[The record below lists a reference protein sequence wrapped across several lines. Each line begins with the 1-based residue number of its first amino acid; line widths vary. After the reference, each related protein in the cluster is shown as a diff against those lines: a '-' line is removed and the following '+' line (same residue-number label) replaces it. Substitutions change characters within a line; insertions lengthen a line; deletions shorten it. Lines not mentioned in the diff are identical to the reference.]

1 MESVE
6 FFIQQEGDRTW
17 LPLESPEVEILEGRY
32 RLVAKC
38 DQPNTPIE
46 VRVSYQPAD
55 AEEGEPK
62 VWKREKNTNQEGLMV
77 VLPFTY
83 FQPGIW
89 ELTCDGDFGESL
101 LENSWQHAVKL
112 QALPKDRSD
121 LPTSPTSWEEETIP
135 DLQEET
141 IESQKAIQA
150 QDDRSSSEITAELDS
165 EPTPTQSPTEPEPSQ
180 QPNSDEDVTEDVPNI
195 APTVSDRSL
204 VHSWHLILDRETYVL
219 EQEATVTLSGRIE
232 VTGASAVELPDG
244 VLQVRLYDPQTSQ
257 VLLDQPYPTPETI
270 PSSFGYSLEI
280 SGQRKRLMLG
290 EARLY
295 DAYGKQLAMAT
306 FSIMAQLQAWLDSLH
321 QETAE
326 DNPPS
331 ATPSPSESQSRE
343 KADINL
349 SFLELVN
356 NKDKDTSQQTSETT
370 ANEETRQTT
379 KTNSILPPQ
388 LQPTDSKSSESQPSP
403 QPRQSK
409 SPELP
414 SFGKSL
420 YPESPTPSPE
430 ANTPEPE
437 SQAPTEA
444 PAEPES
450 PPEPQPEADEASE
463 TPPATPT
470 SEKPSQ
476 VEEADSGSQQPEVT
490 LSSEAA
496 TFPAL
501 QNRLWSR
508 LNSMA
513 RDGEL
518 AEWLKWHLPPLAEE
532 SPHGT
537 QEAIAETTDHA
548 ETTETTETETTDM
561 EDDTPTAEGS
571 STSQPTSDR
580 ATNEIVVMDEN
591 EGTDP
596 HSHSYSSNFLSMP
609 GGFSYPGSRG
619 ESFPTATDQ
628 NQEPSLAERS
638 FTPQFSLPE
647 EDFIA
652 GRTTWVTVKI
662 PILDA
667 RVYVKL
673 WLQDCESRTLLD
685 GPYWLTEF
693 TPDGWGYEL
702 ASTEVTIP
710 YGSLQVQLEAIAV
723 DVHSHQESYKASVRR
738 LVVPPGPPTLPQT

>member
-38 DQPNTPIE
+38 DQPNTPVE

-89 ELTCDGDFGESL
+89 ELTCGGDFVESL

-121 LPTSPTSWEEETIP
+121 LPTSPASWEEGTIP
-135 DLQEET
+135 EPQEG
-141 IESQKAIQA
+141 IQTP
-150 QDDRSSSEITAELDS
+150 DSSSSEVTAELDS
-165 EPTPTQSPTEPEPSQ
+165 EATSSESPIETEPSQ
-180 QPNSDEDVTEDVPNI
+180 QPNSDKDATEDAPNI

-232 VTGASAVELPDG
+232 ATGVSAVELPDG

-257 VLLDQPYPTPETI
+257 VLFDQQYPTPETI
-270 PSSFGYSLEI
+270 PSSFGYSLEL
-280 SGQRKRLMLG
+280 SGERKRLMLG

-295 DAYGKQLAMAT
+295 DAYGKQLAMGT

-331 ATPSPSESQSRE
+331 ATPSPSESQTRE

-349 SFLELVN
+349 SFLDLVN

-370 ANEETRQTT
+370 AKDETQQTT
-379 KTNSILPPQ
+379 KTNSVLPPQ

-403 QPRQSK
+403 PPRKSK

-414 SFGKSL
+414 TFGKSL
-420 YPESPTPSPE
+420 HPESHSPSPE
-430 ANTPEPE
+430 ANTPEPA
-437 SQAPTEA
+437 SEA
-444 PAEPES
+444 PVEPES
-450 PPEPQPEADEASE
+450 PPELQPEADEASE
-463 TPPATPT
+463 TPTATHT
-470 SEKPSQ
+470 SEQPSQSQ
-476 VEEADSGSQQPEVT
+476 VEETDSSSQEPGVT

-532 SPHGT
+532 SPDRT
-537 QEAIAETTDHA
+537 QEAIAETTENA
-548 ETTETTETETTDM
+548 ETTDTRAM

-571 STSQPTSDR
+571 SSSKPSSDR
-580 ATNEIVVMDEN
+580 TTNEIVVMDED
-591 EGTDP
+591 EGTDS

-609 GGFSYPGSRG
+609 GGFSHPANRG
-619 ESFPTATDQ
+619 ESASAATDQ

-723 DVHSHQESYKASVRR
+723 DVHTRQESYKASVRR

>member
-38 DQPNTPIE
+38 DQPNTPVE

-55 AEEGEPK
+55 AEQGEPK

-83 FQPGIW
+83 FQPGLW
-89 ELTCDGDFGESL
+89 ELTCDGDFVESL

-121 LPTSPTSWEEETIP
+121 GPTSPASWEEGTISQT
-135 DLQEET
+135 QEEA
-141 IESQKAIQA
+141 IESQEAIQTP
-150 QDDRSSSEITAELDS
+150 DSSSSEVAADLDS
-165 EPTPTQSPTEPEPSQ
+165 EPTSSESSTEPEPSQ
-180 QPNSDEDVTEDVPNI
+180 QPNSDEDATEDAPNI
-195 APTVSDRSL
+195 APTVADRSL

-232 VTGASAVELPDG
+232 VTGVSAVELPDG

-257 VLLDQPYPTPETI
+257 VLLDQQYPTPETI

-280 SGQRKRLMLG
+280 SGERKRLMLG

-295 DAYGKQLAMAT
+295 DAYGKQLAMGT

-331 ATPSPSESQSRE
+331 PSPSPSESQSWE

-349 SFLELVN
+349 SFLDLVN
-356 NKDKDTSQQTSETT
+356 NKDKDTSQQTSNTP
-370 ANEETRQTT
+370 AKDETRQTT
-379 KTNSILPPQ
+379 KTNSVLPPQ

-403 QPRQSK
+403 PPRPSK

-430 ANTPEPE
+430 ANTPEPT
-437 SQAPTEA
+437 SEA

-450 PPEPQPEADEASE
+450 PPEVQPEANQASE
-463 TPPATPT
+463 TPPATHT
-470 SEKPSQ
+470 SENPSQ
-476 VEEADSGSQQPEVT
+476 LEEADSGSQEPEVT

-496 TFPAL
+496 AFPAL

-508 LNSMA
+508 LNAMA

-532 SPHGT
+532 SPHET
-537 QEAIAETTDHA
+537 QEAIAETTEDTGTV
-548 ETTETTETETTDM
+548 EKTEIEEDSPTTD
-561 EDDTPTAEGS
+561 E
-571 STSQPTSDR
+571 TSASKPTSDR
-580 ATNEIVVMDEN
+580 ATNEIVVMDEE
-591 EGTDP
+591 EGTGP
-596 HSHSYSSNFLSMP
+596 NSHSYSSHFLSMP
-609 GGFSYPGSRG
+609 ESFSHPANRG
-619 ESFPTATDQ
+619 ESSLAATDQ

-652 GRTTWVTVKI
+652 GRTSWVTVKI

-723 DVHSHQESYKASVRR
+723 DVHTRQESYKASVRR